1 MLGGPSTKS
10 LFSSALMSSKIVEA
24 ILTEA
29 AQTAPYDWWSNGAS
43 DDSWDDWLD
52 GPDHADTE
60 QDPTQED

>member
-1 MLGGPSTKS
+1 
-10 LFSSALMSSKIVEA
+10 MSSKIVEA

-29 AQTAPYDWWSNGAS
+29 AQTASYDSWSNGAS